1 MKCSPPCGCPV
12 MARFFPSQ
20 AQTNKSRHSFFF
32 RVGLNHLV
40 ACIKQGRVLTSMQAI
55 NYTYVP
61 YRTSRLC
68 QFLVLK
74 RERKK
79 DKRRICA
86 LTSLYTRR
94 LIYRL
99 VVNSVTNPRNMAS
112 QKCFHETY
120 ANVGLSAN

>member
-1 MKCSPPCGCPV
+1 
-12 MARFFPSQ
+12 MARFFPTQ
-20 AQTNKSRHSFFF
+20 AQTNKSRHSYFF

-79 DKRRICA
+79 EEKRGICA
-86 LTSLYTRR
+86 LTSLHTRR
-94 LIYRL
+94 LIYR
-99 VVNSVTNPRNMAS
+99 
-112 QKCFHETY
+112 
-120 ANVGLSAN
+120 